1 MFVQVLIPL
10 GMEKPCGPDLTN
22 LAQIVFDEK
31 RQARCLPS
39 NIVKHYMTK
48 PTLSAVIRMAQSVAQ
63 REVQSSNRK
72 NTPAMKQTIESVL
85 QMIEA
90 KSGNGAEIQKLARLV
105 RQVI

>member
-1 MFVQVLIPL
+1 
-10 GMEKPCGPDLTN
+10 MEKPCGPDLTN
-22 LAQIVFDEK
+22 LAEIVFDEK

-39 NIVKHYMTK
+39 NIEEHYMTK

-63 REVQSSNRK
+63 REVQSPSRE
-72 NTPAMKQTIESVL
+72 NTPAMKQAIESVL

-90 KSGNGAEIQKLARLV
+90 KSGNGAEIQKLAKLV